1 MIDYK
6 SLTKKEIIDLLIK
19 SDIQYYN
26 LGEPIFTD
34 DEYDEIKEYLKSIDK
49 KNDYF
54 KRIGADVAI
63 DNKVK
68 LPFFLGSQ
76 DKIKDDDKT
85 LQKWLIK
92 YNNPSS
98 YVISE

>member
-6 SLTKKEIIDLLIK
+6 SLTKKEITDLLIK

-49 KNDYF
+49 KNEYF

-63 DNKVK
+63 DNK
-68 LPFFLGSQ
+68 LNYHSFLVL
-76 DKIKDDDKT
+76 KIKLKMM
-85 LQKWLIK
+85 IK
-92 YNNPSS
+92 FYKNGLKN
-98 YVISE
+98 IILHHLM